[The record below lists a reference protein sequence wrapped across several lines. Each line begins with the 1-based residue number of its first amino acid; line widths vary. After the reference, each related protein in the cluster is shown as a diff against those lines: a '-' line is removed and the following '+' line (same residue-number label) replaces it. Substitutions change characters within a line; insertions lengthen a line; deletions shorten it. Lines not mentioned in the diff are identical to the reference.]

1 MGDSTLKF
9 QLHKEVQIEL
19 NRQSTDLMYSSK
31 TANKTRTFDPKE
43 PRVARSKLRSTEIRI
58 EKFIPEVN
66 RIIGRVIGYI
76 FKCILNKDILII

>member
-43 PRVARSKLRSTEIRI
+43 PRAARSELRSTEIRI
-58 EKFIPEVN
+58 EKFISEVN
-66 RIIGRVIGYI
+66 G
-76 FKCILNKDILII
+76 LIERGINW